1 MGFSLAGLLGRRR
14 APPAKSHLLEFYGVE
29 CDHCVEM
36 HPLMDQLQAE
46 TGLTLRGFEVWF
58 NQSNLK
64 LLSML
69 DKDGA
74 CGGVPFYFNKKTRG
88 WICGATTYPNFH
100 AWATGAPHERFLPP
114 PKEEENT
121 RLGAAQS
128 FFARIRETAMER
140 MSVREGGA
148 GGGTSAAADGTK
160 TTGTSGGGMGG
171 ASGAAPKMS
180 VPEAGGSLE
189 ARAAS
194 SQGGGP
200 LGVLR
205 ALGLGGKGRGG
216 GILQAPGPAFV
227 EPSPQSQ
234 RMGAYT
240 RVLTRRFF

>member
-14 APPAKSHLLEFYGVE
+14 APPTKSHLLEFYGVE

-88 WICGATTYPNFH
+88 WICGATTYPNFK

-148 GGGTSAAADGTK
+148 AAASAADS
-160 TTGTSGGGMGG
+160 TTAGGEG
-171 ASGAAPKMS
+171 AGGAAPKMS
-180 VPEAGGSLE
+180 SPDAAGSLE
-189 ARAAS
+189 ARAAGS
-194 SQGGGP
+194 HGGGP

-205 ALGLGGKGRGG
+205 ALGLGGKARGG
-216 GILQAPGPAFV
+216 GGCSKRQG
-227 EPSPQSQ
+227 
-234 RMGAYT
+234 
-240 RVLTRRFF
+240 RRLWRPRLGR

>member
-14 APPAKSHLLEFYGVE
+14 APPTKSHLLEFYGVE

-121 RLGAAQS
+121 RLSAAQS

-148 GGGTSAAADGTK
+148 AAAPAADGGSTPAA
-160 TTGTSGGGMGG
+160 GRGGGG
-171 ASGAAPKMS
+171 AGAAAGAAPKMS
-180 VPEAGGSLE
+180 PPDAGGSLE
-189 ARAAS
+189 ARAAGS
-194 SQGGGP
+194 AGGGP

-205 ALGLGGKGRGG
+205 ALGLGGKSRGG
-216 GILQAPGPAFV
+216 GGCCSRRAR
-227 EPSPQSQ
+227 
-234 RMGAYT
+234 RMWRRPRRR
-240 RVLTRRFF
+240 RVRRRARTC